1 MDTLNGFIVFVL
13 VCIAMVYCDQ
23 SKYIGSGPGLVMIK
37 SSIQFFVGLTAI
49 LKPILFP
56 TLPIFYRG
64 RKADAA

>member
-1 MDTLNGFIVFVL
+1 
-13 VCIAMVYCDQ
+13 MVYRDQ

-37 SSIQFFVGLTAI
+37 SSVQFFVGLTAI